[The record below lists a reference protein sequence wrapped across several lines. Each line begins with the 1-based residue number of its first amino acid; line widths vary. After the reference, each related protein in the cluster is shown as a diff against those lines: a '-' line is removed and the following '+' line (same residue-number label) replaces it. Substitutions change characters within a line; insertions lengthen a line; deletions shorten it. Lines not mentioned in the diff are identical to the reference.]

1 MLFLIGEFPTHLAS
15 RQSAATLIYGGDASQ
30 LNSDGYRTFKVV
42 VSVLMAVHY
51 SCNFILYCALNSKFL
66 SMVSRVLLCLR
77 AEPDL
82 ETSDLR
88 VTASDPARGQ
98 SVRAQNVQRQS
109 GQAQNVQRQSG
120 QAQNVQQHSGRK
132 QSDREQVVLDQAN
145 TGSRP
150 IGSPKAH
157 PGGNGHAL

>member
-1 MLFLIGEFPTHLAS
+1 MTATLVGIIVLFLIGEFPTHLAS

-30 LNSDGYRTFKVV
+30 LNSDGYRTFKLV

-77 AEPDL
+77 AEPEL

-88 VTASDPARGQ
+88 VTASDPVRGQ
-98 SVRAQNVQRQS
+98 SVR
-109 GQAQNVQRQSG
+109 GQMVRG
-120 QAQNVQQHSGRK
+120 PSGRSQRVRGRAVPEQK
-132 QSDREQVVLDQAN
+132 SPGPAQTGPSNAQS
-145 TGSRP
+145 
-150 IGSPKAH
+150 
-157 PGGNGHAL
+157 GGNGHAVGASV